1 MLQNGLTVTTT
12 SGLSNNRTDL
22 RPGETG
28 GSHGAGAVYIV
39 AQTLMW
45 LCDWSLEIER
55 VQWLLERVQVREGT
69 GQRGGGTGWCPGAS
83 GH

>member
-1 MLQNGLTVTTT
+1 M
-12 SGLSNNRTDL
+12 
-22 RPGETG
+22 
-28 GSHGAGAVYIV
+28 

-55 VQWLLERVQVREGT
+55 VQWLLEQVQVREGT
-69 GQRGGGTGWCPGAS
+69 GQRGGGTGWYPGAS